1 MKVLA
6 LFGQLSHSR
15 VDNEQTRILS
25 NALANNGTLYK
36 REVFFN
42 IFIKLPN
49 IILSILPVWLCIKHI
64 DDFKD
69 IEDCDVIV
77 ASGKKMIRYAKHLR
91 KNAFPNAKIVQIG
104 NPYCSIAKNDI
115 LLRQN
120 TSKFIFSCKNTITC
134 RGLLCEKVSKEIA
147 DKECE
152 KYDKIKQA
160 LNGEFIAVFIGGNR
174 YFRMSQYD
182 AKQFA
187 IQIDKI
193 SNLMCMPLLIVA
205 STGVSKKVVEVIKN
219 HLQCSYY
226 FYNKADNP
234 KDSPKVAFMSFA
246 KYYIVADNSINDVS
260 EYVSQGKPT
269 YIFFN
274 SKNSK
279 RYRQFCEQLFQNV
292 IARVLF
298 NDMEQLE
305 HFVPNKLNDVE
316 DIVKQIKEIVNVG
329 DNGVMD

>member
-6 LFGQLSHSR
+6 LFGQIKHSR
-15 VDNEQTRILS
+15 ADNEQTKILS
-25 NALANNGTLYK
+25 DALSRGGKLYK

-42 IFIKLPN
+42 VLIKLPN
-49 IILSILPVWLCIKHI
+49 VILSILPVWLCVKHI

-104 NPYCSIAKNDI
+104 NPYCSIGKNDI

-120 TSKFIFSCKNTITC
+120 TSKFVFSCKNTITC
-134 RGLLCEKVSKEIA
+134 RGLLCDKISQEIA
-147 DKECE
+147 DKECK
-152 KYDKIKQA
+152 KYAKIKQA
-160 LNGEFIAVFIGGNR
+160 LNGDFIAVFIGGKK
-174 YFRMSQYD
+174 YFNMSQSD

-187 IQIDKI
+187 VQIDKI
-193 SNLMCMPLLIVA
+193 SNSMRMPLLIA
-205 STGVSKKVVEVIKN
+205 TDNGISKRIIEIIKN

-226 FYNKADNP
+226 FYCKADNP

-246 KYYIVADNSINDVS
+246 NYYIVADNSINDVS
-260 EYVSQGKPT
+260 EYVSQEKPT

-279 RYRQFCEQLFQNV
+279 RYRQFCEQLFQNGT
-292 IARVLF
+292 AMALLG
-298 NDMEQLE
+298 DMEQLE
-305 HFVPNKLNDVE
+305 SFVPNKLNDIDE
-316 DIVKQIKEIVNVG
+316 IAKQIKELVDVC
-329 DNGVMD
+329 DNSAIE